1 MTSSCALDLIDA
13 SSKKTH
19 AITNGRG
26 GGVMCDPRLV
36 FALSLYKRAD
46 KEFRMS
52 STYSRDLK
60 AKTSGYLLVSKVPH
74 IFPSEQSF
82 ICV

>member
-1 MTSSCALDLIDA
+1 
-13 SSKKTH
+13 
-19 AITNGRG
+19 
-26 GGVMCDPRLV
+26 MCDPRLV